1 MCTFKHLRQPLEPL
15 PFFTGFSPSS
25 SQSLQPSH
33 RPPSC
38 YSGSVRMVER
48 AILIFNSYAPFLT
61 RSPALSLREEAVDDR
76 RHVLLGRLPV
86 RNSEEQP
93 EQESVDRFIVK
104 TSLQCSDGVRNVCL
118 QRPGAHAAGLNN
130 IKSGRKERVV
140 RIPPK
145 RLYQG
150 VRSERRAD
158 PWVRS
163 SNL

>member
-61 RSPALSLREEAVDDR
+61 PSAIFSHSHFFTALCAKAFGQGRLEKAGDVQSMRFPSSSPANLKA
-76 RHVLLGRLPV
+76 RL
-86 RNSEEQP
+86 
-93 EQESVDRFIVK
+93 
-104 TSLQCSDGVRNVCL
+104 
-118 QRPGAHAAGLNN
+118 
-130 IKSGRKERVV
+130 
-140 RIPPK
+140 
-145 RLYQG
+145 
-150 VRSERRAD
+150 
-158 PWVRS
+158 
-163 SNL
+163 